1 MEQEP
6 GRPQTEAQTAA
17 EQERLRKLRL
27 AEHLQNQQQPPA
39 PPTRTA
45 GRGGAGRG
53 GAGRGGAGRGTAW
66 KVATA
71 VVVAVAVGWGAM
83 NAFSPGVETVTAEQK
98 TAWAASWAAAPP
110 QVAKVI
116 APAQVQAALDEMH
129 LTPEQRAQVQQQLD
143 DGKTRLVYLT
153 FTDVMAED
161 LDRVKVDS
169 GDFATEVTIWNKTTK
184 VIFPEPSGGIVN
196 VSGVYDGGGGIT
208 IAITSG
214 DTPVNLPF
222 MTVGQSVGIPVVAVQ

>member
-1 MEQEP
+1 MEKDP
-6 GRPQTEAQTAA
+6 GRPQTESQTAA

-39 PPTRTA
+39 PTTRTA
-45 GRGGAGRG
+45 R
-53 GAGRGGAGRGTAW
+53 RGTAW

-83 NAFSPGVETVTAEQK
+83 NAFSPAVDTVTTEQK
-98 TAWAASWAAAPP
+98 ASWAASWAAAPP

-116 APAQVQAALDEMH
+116 PPAQVQAALDEMH
-129 LTPEQRAQVQQQLD
+129 LTPQQRAQVQQQLD

-153 FTDVMAED
+153 LTDVMAED

-169 GDFATEVTIWNKTTK
+169 GDFQTEVTILNKTTK
-184 VIFPEPSGGIVN
+184 VIFPEPPGGIVN
-196 VSGVYDGGGGIT
+196 VTGTYDGGGGIT

-222 MTVGQSVGIPVVAVQ
+222 MSVGQTVGIPIVTAQ